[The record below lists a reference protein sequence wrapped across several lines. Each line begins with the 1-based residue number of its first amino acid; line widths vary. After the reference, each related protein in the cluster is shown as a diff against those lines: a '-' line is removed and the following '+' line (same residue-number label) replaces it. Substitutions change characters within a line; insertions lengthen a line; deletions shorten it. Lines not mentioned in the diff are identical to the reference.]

1 MNLELFIA
9 KRLYGTRK
17 GARRISRPAVAI
29 AQWGVAIGA
38 VIMIAS
44 ICIIVGFKQQVREK
58 LYGFGGHIQI
68 MSYSNDAAT
77 ETPLTADSALLAE
90 LHNIPNIAHI
100 QQYTHKQG
108 LIVANDEYEGVVIKG
123 VCGDYDL
130 SLIESHV
137 VEGKIPQFCD
147 TASSGSIVLSQSMAG
162 KLKAKV
168 GDRINIYFLDKGIR
182 ARKQTVAAIY
192 NTHLTEFDNTIAF
205 TDIYTTR
212 SIHDWECN
220 ESSAIEIHISDY
232 SRLEQTRDIVTDI
245 AIDAADRNDET
256 LSVPT
261 IEELNMHMFEW
272 LALLDQTVWLI
283 LILVVCIAAFTMV
296 SGLLIIILEK
306 SNLIGILKATGAKDY
321 SIRRI
326 FIYYASFIIG
336 RGIIIGNIIGLL
348 LCYLQQQFK
357 IVAIDPEMYYMDRV
371 PIEFSW
377 LLVPMNIAMFII
389 SVAALVLPSMLISTI
404 EPTKAIK
411 FE

>member
-212 SIHDWECN
+212 SIHDWEHN

-321 SIRRI
+321 SIRNI

>member
-9 KRLYGTRK
+9 QRLYGTRK

-68 MSYSNDAAT
+68 MSYSNDATAVA
-77 ETPLTADSALLAE
+77 PLTADSTLLAG
-90 LHNIPNIAHI
+90 LRAIPNIAHV
-100 QQYTHKQG
+100 QQHTHKQG
-108 LIVANDEYEGVVIKG
+108 LIVANDEYEGVLIKG
-123 VCGDYDL
+123 VCSDYDL
-130 SLIESHV
+130 SLIDSHI
-137 VEGKIPQFCD
+137 VEGAIPQFCD
-147 TASSGSIVLSQSMAG
+147 TVSSGSIVLSQSMAERI
-162 KLKAKV
+162 KAKV

-192 NTHLTEFDNTIAF
+192 NTHLTEFDNAIAF
-205 TDIYTTR
+205 TDIYTIR
-212 SIHDWECN
+212 SIHDWDCD
-220 ESSAIEIHISDY
+220 ESSAIEIHIRDY
-232 SRLEQTRDIVTDI
+232 SLLEQTREDVTEI
-245 AIDAADRNDET
+245 ATDAAFRNDET

-261 IEELNMHMFEW
+261 IEELNLHMFEW
-272 LALLDQTVWLI
+272 LSLLDQTVWLI
-283 LILVVCIAAFTMV
+283 LILVVCIAAFTMI

-306 SNLIGILKATGAKDY
+306 SNLIGILKAIGAKDV
-321 SIRRI
+321 STRRI
-326 FIYYASFIIG
+326 FIYYACFVIG
-336 RGIIIGNIIGLL
+336 KGIIIGNIIGLA

-377 LLVPMNIAMFII
+377 VLLPMNIAMFLI

>member
-9 KRLYGTRK
+9 QRLYGTRK

-90 LHNIPNIAHI
+90 LNNIPNIAHI

-130 SLIESHV
+130 SLIESHI
-137 VEGKIPQFCD
+137 VEGTIPLFCD

-212 SIHDWECN
+212 SIHDWERN
-220 ESSAIEIHISDY
+220 ESSPIELHISDY
-232 SRLEQTRDIVTDI
+232 SRLEQTRDLVTDI

>member
-9 KRLYGTRK
+9 QRLYGTRK

-123 VCGDYDL
+123 VCSDYDL

-232 SRLEQTRDIVTDI
+232 SRLEQTRDLVTDI

>member
-9 KRLYGTRK
+9 QRLYGTRK

-68 MSYSNDAAT
+68 MSYSNDATAVA
-77 ETPLTADSALLAE
+77 PLTADSALLTGLRA
-90 LHNIPNIAHI
+90 IPNIAHV
-100 QQYTHKQG
+100 QQYTQKQG
-108 LIVANDEYEGVVIKG
+108 LIVANDEYEGVLIKG
-123 VCGDYDL
+123 VCSDYDL

-137 VEGKIPQFCD
+137 VEGTIPQFCD
-147 TASSGSIVLSQSMAG
+147 TASSGSIVLSQSMAE
-162 KLKAKV
+162 KIKAKV
-168 GDRINIYFLDKGIR
+168 GDKINIYFLDKGIR

-192 NTHLTEFDNTIAF
+192 NTHLTEFDNAIAF

-212 SIHDWECN
+212 SIHDWKRD

-232 SRLEQTRDIVTDI
+232 SLLEQTREDVTEI
-245 AIDAADRNDET
+245 ATDAAYRNEET

-261 IEELNMHMFEW
+261 IEELNLHMFEW
-272 LALLDQTVWLI
+272 LSLLDQTVWLI
-283 LILVVCIAAFTMV
+283 LILVVCIAAFTMI

-306 SNLIGILKATGAKDY
+306 SNLIGILKAIGAKDV

-326 FIYYASFIIG
+326 FIYYACFVIG
-336 RGIIIGNIIGLL
+336 KGIIIGNIIGFA

-377 LLVPMNIAMFII
+377 LLLPMNIAMFLI

>member
-9 KRLYGTRK
+9 QRLYGTRK

-232 SRLEQTRDIVTDI
+232 SRLEQTRDLVTDI

>member
-9 KRLYGTRK
+9 QRLYGTRK

-168 GDRINIYFLDKGIR
+168 GDKINIYFLDKGIR

-232 SRLEQTRDIVTDI
+232 SRLEQTRDLVTDI

>member
-212 SIHDWECN
+212 SIHDWEHN

-389 SVAALVLPSMLISTI
+389 SVAALVLPSMLISTL

>member
-212 SIHDWECN
+212 SIHDWEHN

>member
-9 KRLYGTRK
+9 QRLYGTRK

-68 MSYSNDAAT
+68 MPYSNDAAT
-77 ETPLTADSALLAE
+77 EIPLTADSTLLTG
-90 LHNIPNIAHI
+90 LHNIPNVAHI

-108 LIVANDEYEGVVIKG
+108 LIVANDEYEGVLIKG
-123 VCGDYDL
+123 VCSDYDL

-137 VEGKIPQFCD
+137 VEGAIPQFSD

-162 KLKAKV
+162 RIKAKV

-212 SIHDWECN
+212 SIHDWEHN

-232 SRLEQTRDIVTDI
+232 SQLEQTRDLVTDI

-321 SIRRI
+321 SIRRV

-336 RGIIIGNIIGLL
+336 RGIIIGNIIGLV

-377 LLVPMNIAMFII
+377 LLVPMNIAMFLI

>member
-1 MNLELFIA
+1 MNLEFFIA
-9 KRLYGTRK
+9 QRLYGTRK

-29 AQWGVAIGA
+29 AQWGVAISA

-58 LYGFGGHIQI
+58 LYGFGGHIQL
-68 MSYSNDAAT
+68 MSYSNDTDT
-77 ETPLTADSALLAE
+77 ELPLTADSTLLAG
-90 LHNIPNIAHI
+90 LHAIPNIAHV

-108 LIVANDEYEGVVIKG
+108 LIVANEEYEGVLIKG
-123 VCGDYDL
+123 VCSDYDL
-130 SLIESHV
+130 SLIEAHI
-137 VEGKIPQFCD
+137 VEGTMPHFSD
-147 TASSGSIVLSQSMAG
+147 TASSGSIVLSQSMARRI
-162 KLKAKV
+162 KANV

-192 NTHLTEFDNTIAF
+192 NTHLTEFDNAIAI

-212 SIHDWECN
+212 SIHDWESN

-232 SRLEQTRDIVTDI
+232 SLLQETRDKI
-245 AIDAADRNDET
+245 ADVATEAAVRNNET

-261 IEELNMHMFEW
+261 IEELNQQMFEW
-272 LALLDQTVWLI
+272 LSLLDQTVWLI

-306 SNLIGILKATGAKDY
+306 SNLIGILKAVGTKNV

-326 FIYYASFIIG
+326 FIYYACFVIG
-336 RGIIIGNIIGLL
+336 RGIIIGNIIGLT

-357 IVAIDPEMYYMDRV
+357 IVAIDPDMYYMDRV

-377 LLVPMNIAMFII
+377 LLVPMNIAMFLI

>member
-192 NTHLTEFDNTIAF
+192 NTHLTEFDKTIAF

-212 SIHDWECN
+212 SIHDWELN

-232 SRLEQTRDIVTDI
+232 SRLEQTRDLVTDI

>member
-9 KRLYGTRK
+9 QRLYGTRK

-77 ETPLTADSALLAE
+77 EIPLTADSTLLTG
-90 LHNIPNIAHI
+90 LHNIPNVAHI
-100 QQYTHKQG
+100 QQYAHKQG
-108 LIVANDEYEGVVIKG
+108 LIVANDEYEGVLIKG
-123 VCGDYDL
+123 VCSDYDL
-130 SLIESHV
+130 SLIESHI
-137 VEGKIPQFCD
+137 VEGAIPQFSD
-147 TASSGSIVLSQSMAG
+147 TASSDSIVLSQSMAG
-162 KLKAKV
+162 RLNAKV

-212 SIHDWECN
+212 SIHDWERN

-232 SRLEQTRDIVTDI
+232 SRLEQTRDLVTDI

-348 LCYLQQQFK
+348 LCYMQQQFK